1 MPCDNF
7 YYAKCYK
14 MEINTSK
21 NNNFRSKNP
30 HNAMCQVLMDG
41 WKLVTSTLCYWC
53 SCNGV
58 T

>member
-41 WKLVTSTLCYWC
+41 
-53 SCNGV
+53 
-58 T
+58 